1 MPSSFPPVVT
11 EAAFLTLHYRLAS
24 LNGENIVS
32 TFEGAPATL
41 QLGQGQLASPLEAC
55 LKGLP
60 EGAHEIFMLSP
71 EKAFGPRNPDLIQW
85 VSRATLAQH
94 SQSGEEYEIG
104 DLVEFAAPGGGRFAG
119 VLHEINDDNAL
130 FDFNHPLAGQP
141 VKFEVKIIGIL

>member
-1 MPSSFPPVVT
+1 MSGVAYNSGLICFISAVMPSSFPPVVT

-60 EGAHEIFMLSP
+60 EGAQEIFMLSP
-71 EKAFGPRNPDLIQW
+71 EKAFGPRNPDMILW

-94 SQSGEEYEIG
+94 SQSGEEYEFG
-104 DLVEFAAPGGGRFAG
+104 DLVEFAAPRKEQKTNKQ
-119 VLHEINDDNAL
+119 HKKNDNKTI
-130 FDFNHPLAGQP
+130 FDFN
-141 VKFEVKIIGIL
+141 